1 MGCTDFLPHDICL
14 PIDINHIGGWQN
26 HHHHHCCQTIH
37 VPFSLHDSIHH
48 RSGLVNFH
56 SFCVN
61 LSFLSQFIYFHYC
74 ICIKHI
80 MCVYICLNGCTV
92 NWAKLSNKVE
102 MIAIIT
108 LKEWVYMSVDVT
120 IFSQE
125 CLWKRT

>member
-1 MGCTDFLPHDICL
+1 MMKWVAPTSF
-14 PIDINHIGGWQN
+14 PIIFVYPSNINHIGGWQN
-26 HHHHHCCQTIH
+26 HHHHHYCRQTIH

-61 LSFLSQFIYFHYC
+61 LSFLSQFISFHLLYMFITC
-74 ICIKHI
+74 IS
-80 MCVYICLNGCTV
+80 GCTV
-92 NWAKLSNKVE
+92 NRAKSSKKVVT
-102 MIAIIT
+102 IAISS
-108 LKEWVYMSVDVT
+108 LKEWVYMSVDGT